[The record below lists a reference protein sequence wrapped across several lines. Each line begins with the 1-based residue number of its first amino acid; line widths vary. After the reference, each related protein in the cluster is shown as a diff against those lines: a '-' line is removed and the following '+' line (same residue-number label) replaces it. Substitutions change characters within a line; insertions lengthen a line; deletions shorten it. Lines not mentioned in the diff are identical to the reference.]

1 VVLLSGLPC
10 FWPTTSV
17 TPPTSHTQQA
27 RDLLVQIASHQGSS
41 NPAAA
46 LNDLLQGATQVLL
59 LLEFGVVLGGA
70 KARAAAQA
78 AAAAAGKGSPGAAG
92 DRGNTAAVAAAGGGG
107 EAVAKKLQYLRA
119 LTVLIVLLGQQLKHH
134 VLQLMGVLSEAVEC
148 AVHEQVQWQAV
159 GVWLVLIQGLAASA
173 PELLDRVAAQA
184 AVVLLPLVERDGSN
198 AEPAAAAVAG
208 VRVSGEGGSVTSS
221 DVLALAAH
229 VLRELV
235 VVHRP
240 HVAHA
245 LKEMPPL
252 PELPILKEVNAVLAE
267 VCGLCVGYTWWQK
280 HVRSGQA
287 MPAQKRLGRECS
299 CGLPYTTL
307 NQLINQARPAMSRP

>member
-1 VVLLSGLPC
+1 MVLLSGLPC

-17 TPPTSHTQQA
+17 TPPTSHTQRA
-27 RDLLVQIASHQGSS
+27 KELLLEVAGHQGSTNS
-41 NPAAA
+41 AAA
-46 LNDLLQGATQVLL
+46 LTDLLQGATQVLL

-78 AAAAAGKGSPGAAG
+78 AAAAAAATKRTVASGG
-92 DRGNTAAVAAAGGGG
+92 DVCNAVAAGGKAGAE
-107 EAVAKKLQYLRA
+107 EAVAKKRQYLRA

-134 VLQLMGVLSEAVEC
+134 VLQLLGVLSEAVEC

-159 GVWLVLIQGLAASA
+159 GVWLVLIQGLAATA

-184 AVVLLPLVERDGSN
+184 AVVLLPLVERDGSS
-198 AEPAAAAVAG
+198 AAAAAPAAAAVAG
-208 VRVSGEGGSVTSS
+208 VRASGEGGAVTSS
-221 DVLALAAH
+221 DVLALAAD

-267 VCGLCVGYTWWQK
+267 VSVCRACLLEGY
-280 HVRSGQA
+280 
-287 MPAQKRLGRECS
+287 GREPGKDTFWGAIMRYS
-299 CGLPYTTL
+299 L
-307 NQLINQARPAMSRP
+307 R